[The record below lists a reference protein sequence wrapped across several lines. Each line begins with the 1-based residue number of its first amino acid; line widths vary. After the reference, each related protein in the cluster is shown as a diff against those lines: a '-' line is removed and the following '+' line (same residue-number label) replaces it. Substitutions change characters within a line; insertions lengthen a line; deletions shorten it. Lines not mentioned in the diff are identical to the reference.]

1 MSDSSDD
8 KQLPATAKRLK
19 TAREEGQIARS
30 RDLGHFA
37 LVAVSL
43 GVLAASARPAI
54 EHLRDL
60 TAAALRFDV
69 VTLKSPER
77 MLERLHDMGLSVLPM
92 VIVFGL
98 VGAVAVLA
106 AAVASGGW
114 VFTTKVLEPKF
125 EKRALGVEYE
135 LTQHTLAELEDHLED
150 KGYHL
155 DNTLMSKL
163 TRALIHYVEETQL
176 HNMVVPEKRLK
187 PSPEEAYVKAWET
200 RPHGDHDDTPPEWRE
215 YK

>member
-1 MSDSSDD
+1 MTHADLRKKREILFSKFPPGQVPEAADD
-8 KQLPATAKRLK
+8 LK
-19 TAREEGQIARS
+19 
-30 RDLGHFA
+30 
-37 LVAVSL
+37 
-43 GVLAASARPAI
+43 
-54 EHLRDL
+54 HLDEI
-60 TAAALRFDV
+60 DV
-69 VTLKSPER
+69 
-77 MLERLHDMGLSVLPM
+77 
-92 VIVFGL
+92 
-98 VGAVAVLA
+98 
-106 AAVASGGW
+106 
-114 VFTTKVLEPKF
+114 EPKF

-176 HNMVVPEKRLK
+176 HNMVVTEKRLK

>member
-1 MSDSSDD
+1 MTHADLRKKREILFSKFPPGQVPEAADD
-8 KQLPATAKRLK
+8 LK
-19 TAREEGQIARS
+19 
-30 RDLGHFA
+30 
-37 LVAVSL
+37 
-43 GVLAASARPAI
+43 
-54 EHLRDL
+54 HLDEI
-60 TAAALRFDV
+60 DV
-69 VTLKSPER
+69 
-77 MLERLHDMGLSVLPM
+77 
-92 VIVFGL
+92 
-98 VGAVAVLA
+98 
-106 AAVASGGW
+106 
-114 VFTTKVLEPKF
+114 EPKF

-176 HNMVVPEKRLK
+176 HNMVVPEKRQK